1 MWIAKSKV
9 EVMKHF
15 CSGSRLV
22 FLALSLFTSLA
33 AYSSSPMMPK
43 TSLAPMLKQV
53 MPSVVNL
60 QVILPPVPVVSNEG
74 ETPVIMPKPQNSVA
88 SGVIIDAKEGYIL
101 TNHHVVNNATEIIV
115 TLDDGRT
122 FKAKIVGGDPESDVA
137 VIQIEAKDL
146 KAIPL
151 GDSDQLEVGDYVVA
165 IGNPF
170 GLEHSVTSGI
180 VSGLGRANLGID
192 SYENF
197 IQTDASINP
206 GNSGGALVTTQGQLI
221 GINTAILTPS
231 DTPSNIGIGL
241 AIPINMAHSIMLQI
255 VKFGEVRRGLLGV
268 IAQPMTPEI
277 AEMFGRSNTSGALI
291 SYIGPDSLAEQSGLR
306 TGDIVISINGKN
318 VTDSTQLRN
327 TLGLIPIDSPFS
339 ITILRNRKMQTID
352 FVMASPKTLTTQWQ
366 EASPLFAG
374 AELGKIDQDIP
385 SHGSVQG
392 LQLFSLSP
400 DSPAARA
407 QLRPGDVIVS
417 VNQQPVT
424 DLASLKAATKKS
436 EKEKVLLLHVLR
448 GKGAFF
454 TVLE

>member
-15 CSGSRLV
+15 RFKSSLFVLV
-22 FLALSLFTSLA
+22 FSLFTTLTV
-33 AYSSSPMMPK
+33 YSSSAMMPK

-60 QVILPPVPVVSNEG
+60 QVIRPPMPIATPEH
-74 ETPVIMPKPQNSVA
+74 ETPMSLPEPQRTVA
-88 SGVIIDAKEGYIL
+88 SGVIIDPSEGYIL
-101 TNHHVVNNATEIIV
+101 TNNHVVTNAIEIIV

-122 FKAKIVGGDPESDVA
+122 FKAKTVGGDPESDIA
-137 VIQIEAKDL
+137 VIQIEADDL
-146 KAIPL
+146 KGIPL

-180 VSGLGRANLGID
+180 VSGLGRTNLGID

-206 GNSGGALVTTQGQLI
+206 GNSGGALVNTQGQLV
-221 GINTAILTPS
+221 GINTAILTPGE
-231 DTPSNIGIGL
+231 TPGNIGIGL
-241 AIPINMAHSIMLQI
+241 AIPVNMAHSIMLQI

-277 AEMFGRSNTSGALI
+277 ASMFGRSNTSGALI
-291 SYIGPDSLAEQSGLR
+291 SYVAPDSLADQSGLR

-318 VTDSTQLRN
+318 VSDSAQLRN
-327 TLGLIPIDSPFS
+327 TLGLIPIDNPFS
-339 ITILRNRKMQTID
+339 MTILRNQKMKTID
-352 FVMASPKTLTTQWQ
+352 FMMASPKAIHTQWE

-374 AELGKIDQDIP
+374 LELGRIDQDIP
-385 SHGSVQG
+385 SHGSVKG
-392 LQLFSLSP
+392 LQIFSLNP

-407 QLRPGDVIVS
+407 QLRPGDIIES
-417 VNQQPVT
+417 VNQQPVH
-424 DLASLKAATKKS
+424 DLITLKEASKRTEKA
-436 EKEKVLLLHVLR
+436 LLLHVLR